1 MVEQE
6 MVGDSMMPIRSH
18 GGMTAEEAARVC
30 GSRASNMAR
39 WLDVVLKKEFGGVE
53 KYMMEKCGFTVEDVE
68 KIRNNLL
75 VPGEGT
81 VKMVDLPASDG
92 HPQT

>member
-1 MVEQE
+1 